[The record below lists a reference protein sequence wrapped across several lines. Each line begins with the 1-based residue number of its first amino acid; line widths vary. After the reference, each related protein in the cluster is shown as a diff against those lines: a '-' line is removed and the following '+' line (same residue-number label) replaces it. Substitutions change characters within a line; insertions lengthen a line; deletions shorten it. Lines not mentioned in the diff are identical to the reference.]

1 MRNLP
6 SEYRGRFAPSP
17 SGSLHFGSLIAAVA
31 SYLDA
36 KAHQGK
42 WLLRIEDIDQARVQ
56 TGAIQSILQIL
67 EGYGFAWDET
77 ILYQS
82 QRFKHYQKTLDDL
95 IYQQQSYPC
104 SCTKKIIKQTAKLGQ
119 YGWIYVGTCR
129 QSMANPQAQQYAYR
143 LKCNDLTIS
152 FEDKLK
158 GKQTQK
164 ILSEVGDFILKRS
177 DGVFAYQLAVVIDD
191 AYQHISHIVRGEDLL
206 DNTARQIYLQ
216 QLLKLSTPEYLH
228 FPIAKDK
235 TGRKLSKSNQAPEIK
250 IADKLENIH
259 QALQFLG
266 QQPPAITDFEHID
279 DLWKWAIIHWNR
291 NKIGTTL

>member
-1 MRNLP
+1 MRKSS

-56 TGAIQSILQIL
+56 AGAIQSILQTL
-67 EGYGFAWDET
+67 ESYGFAWDEE

-82 QRFKHYQKTLDDL
+82 QRFEHYQKALDYL
-95 IYQQQSYPC
+95 IQQQQSYPC
-104 SCTKKIIKQTAKLGQ
+104 SCTKKIIQQTAKLGK
-119 YGWIYVGTCR
+119 YGWIYAGTCR
-129 QSMANPQAQQYAYR
+129 QSLANPQAKQYAYR
-143 LKCNDLTIS
+143 LKCNDLVIT

-158 GKQTQK
+158 GKQSQNV
-164 ILSEVGDFILKRS
+164 LSEVGDFVLKRS
-177 DGVFAYQLAVVIDD
+177 DGVFAYQLAVVLDD
-191 AYQHISHIVRGEDLL
+191 AYQNISHIVRGEDLL

-216 QLLKLSTPEYLH
+216 QLLKLPTPEYLH

-235 TGRKLSKSNQAPEIK
+235 TGRKLSKSNHAPEIK
-250 IADKLENIH
+250 ITDKLENIH
-259 QALQFLG
+259 KALQFLG
-266 QQPPAITDFEHID
+266 QQPPKITDFEHMD
-279 DLWKWAIIHWNR
+279 DLWKWAITHWNR
-291 NKIGTTL
+291 DK